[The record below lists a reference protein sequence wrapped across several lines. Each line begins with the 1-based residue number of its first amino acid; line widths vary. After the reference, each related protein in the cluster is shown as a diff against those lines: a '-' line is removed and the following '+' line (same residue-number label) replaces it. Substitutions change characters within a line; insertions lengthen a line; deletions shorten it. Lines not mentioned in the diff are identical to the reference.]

1 MSVSFAGKQEHCS
14 SRLSTTAL
22 LRIGNVPVE
31 NITDT
36 LIISSTS
43 FFSGSAIQVPAEWLR
58 QFTNYCTY
66 KIFTDVQALN
76 LFRVMLTGSLSFST
90 KIVLLSMTLRR
101 PFYCVTGIGLLKLLN
116 TKALV
121 TYFRVNRRTV
131 RALIPLSTR
140 CKKNAQ
146 IVGMSGDTLQL
157 AILNGLLLHL
167 QNFVLQKEPKI
178 LQDLISAARLAELTI
193 PAKKDTDT
201 TLHAKLD
208 KTMQCIE
215 D

>member
-1 MSVSFAGKQEHCS
+1 
-14 SRLSTTAL
+14 
-22 LRIGNVPVE
+22 
-31 NITDT
+31 
-36 LIISSTS
+36 
-43 FFSGSAIQVPAEWLR
+43 
-58 QFTNYCTY
+58 
-66 KIFTDVQALN
+66 
-76 LFRVMLTGSLSFST
+76 
-90 KIVLLSMTLRR
+90 
-101 PFYCVTGIGLLKLLN
+101 
-116 TKALV
+116 
-121 TYFRVNRRTV
+121 
-131 RALIPLSTR
+131 
-140 CKKNAQ
+140 
-146 IVGMSGDTLQL
+146 MSGDTLQL